1 MEKPNLMKM
10 KLDRTVMFR
19 FLLML
24 LGVMAGGTAVVMIK
38 ASDESPL
45 LVASY
50 RLLVA
55 ALALTPFFV
64 RDLTRFDGK
73 YGWTQLSWAVLPAL
87 ALAFHFMTWVVG
99 ARMTQTSNAVLI
111 ANLTPVAMPF
121 FVWIF
126 FKERVN
132 RQEIVGTLLALAG
145 LIWMTGATLM
155 VSKSDF
161 MGDVICFIS
170 MLGYAMY
177 MALGRR
183 NGGRISLW
191 LYMVPLYYIAGL
203 VCLGCALFTINP
215 IKPYTLTNLL
225 LILGL
230 GLIPTVFGHTILN
243 YSLKFFR
250 GQVVSVTNLAQ
261 ILSGTLLG
269 YLFLND
275 IPQPSFYGA
284 SVLILIGILIV
295 LNASR
300 YHQIKNPDPLVDHKR
315 PDAGPD

>member
-1 MEKPNLMKM
+1 MKS
-10 KLDRTVMFR
+10 KIDRTIIFR

-24 LGVMAGGTAVVMIK
+24 FGVTAGGTAVVMIK
-38 ASDESPL
+38 ASSENPF
-45 LVASY
+45 LVSSY

-55 ALALTPFFV
+55 AMALTPFFI
-64 RDLTRFDGK
+64 RDLARFDGK
-73 YGWTQLSWAVLPAL
+73 YGRTQLSWVVLPAL

-126 FKERVN
+126 FKERIN
-132 RQEIVGTLLALAG
+132 RQEIAGTLLALAG
-145 LIWMTGATLM
+145 LIWMTGSTLM
-155 VSKSDF
+155 VSKNDF

-191 LYMVPLYYIAGL
+191 LYMVPLYYLAGL
-203 VCLGCALFTINP
+203 ICLGCALFTVNP

-250 GQVVSVTNLAQ
+250 GQVVSVTNLGQ
-261 ILSGTLLG
+261 ILSGTVLG
-269 YLFLND
+269 YLVLGD
-275 IPQPSFYGA
+275 VPQPSFYGA
-284 SVLILIGILIV
+284 AVLILIGILIV
-295 LNASR
+295 LNASQ
-300 YHQIKNPDPLVDHKR
+300 YHQVKNQK
-315 PDAGPD
+315 